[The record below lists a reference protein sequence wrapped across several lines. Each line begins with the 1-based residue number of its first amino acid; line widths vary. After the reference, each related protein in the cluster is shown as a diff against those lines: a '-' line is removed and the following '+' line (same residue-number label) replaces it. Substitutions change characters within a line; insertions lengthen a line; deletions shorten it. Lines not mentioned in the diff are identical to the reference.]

1 VQDLQALEAA
11 AKAANNGKQIPLY
24 VTEIGWPTSIGQAGV
39 DPTVAANF
47 LARVYLLAP
56 QLGDLKAAWWHE
68 LQDQGIDSSVDAD
81 QFGFLLASGSP
92 KPAACAMRELTKLLA
107 QYQPKGATRDASG
120 IWTAKFSDGMTSVFA
135 VWKEAANAIGE
146 ANISSV
152 EPSGLRI
159 DAREICLATDTSDSG
174 STLLRTTISG
184 APVLFTTNA
193 DNISVQ
199 SV

>member
-1 VQDLQALEAA
+1 
-11 AKAANNGKQIPLY
+11 
-24 VTEIGWPTSIGQAGV
+24 
-39 DPTVAANF
+39 
-47 LARVYLLAP
+47 
-56 QLGDLKAAWWHE
+56 
-68 LQDQGIDSSVDAD
+68 
-81 QFGFLLASGSP
+81 
-92 KPAACAMRELTKLLA
+92 MREVTKLLA

-174 STLLRTTISG
+174 STLLRTTISS

-199 SV
+199 WGKASLTTRFGKEATAAAAAVSAVPENASAADKSSVIATAAATAPATDAAVACPCSLGRLRLRQPSLRVQKQPPPSNWASSSAWT